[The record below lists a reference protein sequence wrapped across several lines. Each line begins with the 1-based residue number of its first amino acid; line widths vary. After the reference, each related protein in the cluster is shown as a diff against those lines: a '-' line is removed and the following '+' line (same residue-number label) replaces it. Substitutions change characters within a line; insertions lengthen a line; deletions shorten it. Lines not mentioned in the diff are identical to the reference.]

1 MGLLNDLGKGPI
13 ALDSAIF
20 IYFIEKHP
28 LYHPLVR
35 PVFSAIDQGQLQ
47 AVTSSLTLLETLV
60 QPIRR
65 SNRDMMS
72 NYEHILKDSKGV
84 DLIPIDLKLL
94 RVAAQVRAMA
104 QVKTPDALQ
113 IASGLVQGCSAF
125 LTNDKGM
132 PSLSSIR
139 ILKLYD
145 YLDPV
150 PGC

>member
-1 MGLLNDLGKGPI
+1 
-13 ALDSAIF
+13 
-20 IYFIEKHP
+20 
-28 LYHPLVR
+28 
-35 PVFSAIDQGQLQ
+35 
-47 AVTSSLTLLETLV
+47 
-60 QPIRR
+60 
-65 SNRDMMS
+65 MMS
-72 NYEHILKDSKGV
+72 NYEHILKDSQGV

-132 PSLSSIR
+132 PTLSSIR

-145 YLDPV
+145 YLDPA